1 MKVYGYCRISTS
13 KQSMERQIRNI
24 KLAYPDAVIVKETYT
39 GTKIQGRK
47 EFEKLIKVVS
57 SGDTLAFDSVS
68 RMSRTAQ
75 EGYGM
80 YKELYKR
87 GVSLVFLKEPHINT
101 STYQQAMENQL
112 SVNFKTGDQASE
124 ELLAGIFGALN
135 RYMLNLARRQIQLAF
150 EQAEKEVADLHQ
162 RTREGIQT
170 ARLHGKQIGQLP
182 GKKLVT
188 KKSVKSK
195 QLIQKYSRDFGG
207 SLGDAECIKLIG
219 ISKGSYYKYKKEL
232 KNTEPGNVGKTPL
245 NNANIN
251 QVKPS

>member
-24 KLAYPDAVIVKETYT
+24 KLVYPDAVIVKETYT

-57 SGDTLAFDSVS
+57 AGDTLVFDSVS

-80 YKELYKR
+80 YEELYKR

-101 STYQQAMENQL
+101 STYQQAMEKIQL

-150 EQAEKEVADLHQ
+150 EQAEKRGCRSA
-162 RTREGIQT
+162 
-170 ARLHGKQIGQLP
+170 P
-182 GKKLVT
+182 
-188 KKSVKSK
+188 
-195 QLIQKYSRDFGG
+195 
-207 SLGDAECIKLIG
+207 
-219 ISKGSYYKYKKEL
+219 
-232 KNTEPGNVGKTPL
+232 KNT
-245 NNANIN
+245 
-251 QVKPS
+251 

>member
-1 MKVYGYCRISTS
+1 MKVYGYCRISTF

-57 SGDTLAFDSVS
+57 SGDTLVFDSVS

-80 YKELYKR
+80 YEELYKR

-150 EQAEKEVADLHQ
+150 EQAEKENCF
-162 RTREGIQT
+162 
-170 ARLHGKQIGQLP
+170 
-182 GKKLVT
+182 LVSFFCIIENF
-188 KKSVKSK
+188 KS
-195 QLIQKYSRDFGG
+195 QDR
-207 SLGDAECIKLIG
+207 
-219 ISKGSYYKYKKEL
+219 
-232 KNTEPGNVGKTPL
+232 
-245 NNANIN
+245 NIY
-251 QVKPS
+251 

>member
-13 KQSMERQIRNI
+13 RQSMERQIRNI

-57 SGDTLAFDSVS
+57 SGDTLVFDSVS

-80 YKELYKR
+80 YEELYKR
-87 GVSLVFLKEPHINT
+87 GGSLVFLKEPHINT

-170 ARLHGKQIGQLP
+170 ARLYGKQIGQLP

-207 SLGDAECIKLIG
+207 SLGDVECIKLIG

-232 KNTEPGNVGKTPL
+232 KNTELSNEGKTPL
-245 NNANIN
+245 NNAKVN

>member
-1 MKVYGYCRISTS
+1 MKVYGDCRISTS

-47 EFEKLIKVVS
+47 EFEKLLKIVS
-57 SGDTLAFDSVS
+57 TGDTLVFDSVS

-80 YKELYKR
+80 YEELYKR

-101 STYQQAMENQL
+101 STYQQAMGNQL
-112 SVNFKTGDQASE
+112 SVNIKTGDQASE

-135 RYMLNLARRQIQLAF
+135 RYMLNFARRQIQLAF

-170 ARLHGKQIGQLP
+170 AQLHGKQIGQLP

-188 KKSVKSK
+188 NKAQCPK
-195 QLIQKYSRDFGG
+195 R
-207 SLGDAECIKLIG
+207 LG
-219 ISKGSYYKYKKEL
+219 KKEIMDVYHCESDKALRILKLMFQMGYGNKIGKEYYVSQKAQEDFL
-232 KNTEPGNVGKTPL
+232 KNMVGKKVY
-245 NNANIN
+245 I
-251 QVKPS
+251 

>member
-1 MKVYGYCRISTS
+1 
-13 KQSMERQIRNI
+13 MERQIRNI

-57 SGDTLAFDSVS
+57 DGDTLVFDSVS

-80 YKELYKR
+80 YEELYKR

-207 SLGDAECIKLIG
+207 SLGDVECIKLIG
-219 ISKGSYYKYKKEL
+219 IARGSYYKYKREL
-232 KNTEPGNVGKTPL
+232 KNMYMIADSEMSRSESCHNLVHTDMFQDVPK
-245 NNANIN
+245 
-251 QVKPS
+251 S